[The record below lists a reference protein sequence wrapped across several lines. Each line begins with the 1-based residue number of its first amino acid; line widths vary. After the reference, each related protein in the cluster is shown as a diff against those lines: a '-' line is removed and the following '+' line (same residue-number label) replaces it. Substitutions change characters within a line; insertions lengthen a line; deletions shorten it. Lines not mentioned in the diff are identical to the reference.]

1 MKKALELYLHIPFC
15 IRKCEY
21 CDFLS
26 GPADERNRRTYLDAL
41 LRELAA
47 VGPQAEDYE
56 VTSVYIG
63 GGTPSLLPGEWM
75 EKLMAGVREGYCLAK
90 DAEIS
95 MEANPGTLTK
105 ENLAGYRRA
114 GINRLSLGC
123 QSTDDAELKLLGRIH
138 TWAQFQESFRMAR
151 EAGFTN
157 LNVDLMSG
165 LPGQHLASWEE
176 SLETI
181 ARMEPEHISAYS
193 LIIEEG
199 TPFAEKTLELPDEEE
214 ERQMYER
221 TGEILQSYGY
231 QQYEVSNYA
240 KPGKECQGSLGYG
253 AG

>member
-63 GGTPSLLPGEWM
+63 GGTPSLLPGDWM

-123 QSTDDAELKLLGRIH
+123 QSTDDAELKLLGR
-138 TWAQFQESFRMAR
+138 SFRRGSGWR
-151 EAGFTN
+151 ERR
-157 LNVDLMSG
+157 DLS
-165 LPGQHLASWEE
+165 
-176 SLETI
+176 I
-181 ARMEPEHISAYS
+181 
-193 LIIEEG
+193 
-199 TPFAEKTLELPDEEE
+199 
-214 ERQMYER
+214 
-221 TGEILQSYGY
+221 
-231 QQYEVSNYA
+231 
-240 KPGKECQGSLGYG
+240 
-253 AG
+253 